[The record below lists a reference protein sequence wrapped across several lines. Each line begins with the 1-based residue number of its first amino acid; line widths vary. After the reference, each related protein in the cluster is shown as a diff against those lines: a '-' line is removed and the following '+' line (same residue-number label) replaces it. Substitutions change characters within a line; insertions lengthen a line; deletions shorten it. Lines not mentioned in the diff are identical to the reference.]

1 MNLRIRE
8 RREALGLT
16 QTELAKKVGKSF
28 RTIQSWERGESYPNA
43 EYVVVLCKIFN
54 TDPNDLCD
62 WYATHPREY
71 APALAMDETALIDDY
86 RSCTPEQKRFI
97 ALAADNARGAS
108 LKMAERPAP
117 GRSESGRGVA

>member
-62 WYATHPREY
+62 WYATHPRET
-71 APALAMDETALIDDY
+71 APALSHEHAALLADY
-86 RSCTPEQKRFI
+86 DACTPQQRGVLLMSARNA
-97 ALAADNARGAS
+97 ALA
-108 LKMAERPAP
+108 
-117 GRSESGRGVA
+117 SGEVAQRRLAGSKVSA